1 MVLCYIFFMSTI
13 VYFYSFAFII
23 KILLERSCNVNK
35 FLCTQIFTKDDSFF
49 RTSKILLVM
58 QFDFFKAFYFF
69 TLFSMGGGY
78 FLEIYCRSQ
87 IYYIRLIIEEEGS
100 SISPPPLLRINAHF
114 NFSQFDYNVRQFY
127 SSKEIEVCNGLSF
140 IETCN

>member
-1 MVLCYIFFMSTI
+1 MLKWSFLYIIIVKLNFIFSTCLNGPLLYFFMSTI

-78 FLEIYCRSQ
+78 CLEIYCRSQ

-100 SISPPPLLRINAHF
+100 SISLPPPPF
-114 NFSQFDYNVRQFY
+114 FV
-127 SSKEIEVCNGLSF
+127 
-140 IETCN
+140 